1 MGKGRERE
9 GGGVVA
15 RVNKGG
21 NKRRRERRERMK
33 RARLRE

>member
-21 NKRRRERRERMK
+21 NKRGRERMK